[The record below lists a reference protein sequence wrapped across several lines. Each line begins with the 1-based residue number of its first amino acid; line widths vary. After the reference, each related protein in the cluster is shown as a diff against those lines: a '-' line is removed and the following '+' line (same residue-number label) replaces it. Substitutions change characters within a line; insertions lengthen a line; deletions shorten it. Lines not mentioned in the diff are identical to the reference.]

1 MTTLR
6 LVFIALI
13 LSLPTEMP
21 VPDRSYGSDY
31 RVAQSADVPVE
42 VRGG

>member
-6 LVFIALI
+6 LVLIALI

-21 VPDRSYGSDY
+21 VPDGPYDSGS
-31 RVAQSADVPVE
+31 RVAQSADVPAE

>member
-21 VPDRSYGSDY
+21 LPDGPYDSGY
-31 RVAQSADVPVE
+31 RVAQSADVPSD